1 MHWPLV
7 KNEVIAILSAITGK
21 AWWETI
27 VYFVTNRNPY
37 SDPPKFPCLVC
48 GSGAKEDHVQGQV
61 GFALWL
67 IWLSMRVSHQQI
79 PSQIPADLLEF
90 LTNIARSL
98 VFLSNLHS
106 WKKQV
111 RRLLPQP
118 SGHTHSGDMC
128 NMKPVCF
135 SKKKKKKF
143 FFKALRDTQ
152 LLLPEAEVSFQQAG
166 RQAFADTTSPAD
178 SQQVRPALWFYQ

>member
-1 MHWPLV
+1 MH
-7 KNEVIAILSAITGK
+7 
-21 AWWETI
+21 
-27 VYFVTNRNPY
+27 
-37 SDPPKFPCLVC
+37 
-48 GSGAKEDHVQGQV
+48 
-61 GFALWL
+61 
-67 IWLSMRVSHQQI
+67 VSHQQI

-90 LTNIARSL
+90 LANIARSL

-111 RRLLPQP
+111 RKLLPQP

-135 SKKKKKKF
+135 PKKKKFF
-143 FFKALRDTQ
+143 FFKALRDTE

-166 RQAFADTTSPAD
+166 RH
-178 SQQVRPALWFYQ
+178 SQTQLTLRIHSR